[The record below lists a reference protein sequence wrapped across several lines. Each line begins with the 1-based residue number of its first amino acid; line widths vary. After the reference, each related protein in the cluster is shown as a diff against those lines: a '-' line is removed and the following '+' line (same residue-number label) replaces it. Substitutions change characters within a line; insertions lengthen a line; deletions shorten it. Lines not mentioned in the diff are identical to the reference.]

1 MPFPLERTSA
11 PMRPGDDG
19 SGHMAATGETLGVTI
34 LMPCLD
40 ERITLPACIDTAEEA
55 VRQLAE
61 RGLSA
66 EILISDNG
74 SRDGSKEYALS
85 RGCRVTACPTRGYG
99 AALIHGIRAARGLF
113 IVMGDS
119 DASYDFREGVPMV
132 AKLVAGYDICMG
144 NRFTGTILPGAMPTL
159 NRYIGNPVLSRI
171 LNLFFQSGVGDA
183 HSGLRAFRRDAALG
197 LQLVS
202 PGMEFASEL
211 VVKAALKKLKMTEL
225 PITLH
230 RDGRDRR
237 PHLRPWRDGWRHL
250 RFLLALSPRWLFLIP
265 SAMLLLVAL
274 VIGVTVLAAPGGQ
287 MGRLG
292 GLPVGEHWLIL
303 AGAMF
308 QLGISGLTLGTIA
321 RVWASQRGFVRRSPR
336 LDRWVEVVRHDR
348 AVLAGS
354 LLAAAGLVILGGV
367 AFDFFRGGFGPL
379 GRIRETVV
387 GTSLLVGGI
396 QVVFASFVVSLI
408 DDEPPARA

>member
-1 MPFPLERTSA
+1 MDTDPRVADTAEI
-11 PMRPGDDG
+11 D
-19 SGHMAATGETLGVTI
+19 VTV

-40 ERITLPACIDTAEEA
+40 ERITLPSCIDTAEEA
-55 VRQLAE
+55 ARRLAE
-61 RGLSA
+61 QGLSA

-74 SRDGSKEYALS
+74 SIDGSQAYARS
-85 RGCRVTACPTRGYG
+85 RGCRVTECPKRGYG
-99 AALIHGIRAARGLF
+99 AALIHGIREARGRF
-113 IVMGDS
+113 VVMGDS

-132 AKLVAGYDICMG
+132 AKLVEGYDICMG
-144 NRFTGTILPGAMPTL
+144 NRFTGRIIPGAMPPM
-159 NRYIGNPVLSRI
+159 NRYIGNPTLSGL
-171 LNLFFQSGVGDA
+171 LNLFFNSGVGDA

-211 VVKAALKKLKMTEL
+211 VVKAALKGLKLTEL

-230 RDGRDRR
+230 PDGRDRK

-265 SAMLLLVAL
+265 SVGL
-274 VIGVTVLAAPGGQ
+274 VITGVVIAGVVLAAPGGQ

-292 GLPVGEHWLIL
+292 GLPVGDHWLIL

-308 QLGISGLTLGTIA
+308 QLGLSGLTLGTIA
-321 RVWASQRGFVRRSPR
+321 RVWAVKRGFVGRSRR
-336 LDRWVEVVRHDR
+336 LDRWVEAVRHDR
-348 AVLAGS
+348 AVLVGTILTAVGF
-354 LLAAAGLVILGGV
+354 VILGGV
-367 AFDFFRGGFGPL
+367 AFDFFRGGFGPV

-387 GTSLLVGGI
+387 GASLLVGGI
-396 QVVFASFVVSLI
+396 QLVFASFVVSLI
-408 DDEPPARA
+408 DDELQPRA

>member
-1 MPFPLERTSA
+1 MDTDPRVADTAEI
-11 PMRPGDDG
+11 D
-19 SGHMAATGETLGVTI
+19 VTV

-40 ERITLPACIDTAEEA
+40 ERITLPSCIDTAEEA
-55 VRQLAE
+55 ARRLAE
-61 RGLSA
+61 QGLSA

-74 SRDGSKEYALS
+74 SIDGSQAYARS
-85 RGCRVTACPTRGYG
+85 RGCRVTECPKRGYG
-99 AALIHGIRAARGLF
+99 AALIHGIREARGRF
-113 IVMGDS
+113 VVMGDS

-132 AKLVAGYDICMG
+132 AKLVEGYDICMG
-144 NRFTGTILPGAMPTL
+144 NRFTGRIIPGAMPPM
-159 NRYIGNPVLSRI
+159 NRYIGNPTLSGV
-171 LNLFFQSGVGDA
+171 LNLFFNSGVGDA

-211 VVKAALKKLKMTEL
+211 VVKAALKGLKLTEL

-230 RDGRDRR
+230 PDGRDRK

-265 SAMLLLVAL
+265 SVGL
-274 VIGVTVLAAPGGQ
+274 VITGVVIAGVVLAAPGGQ

-292 GLPVGEHWLIL
+292 GLPVGDHWLIL

-308 QLGISGLTLGTIA
+308 QLGLSGLTLGTIA
-321 RVWASQRGFVRRSPR
+321 RVWAVKRGFVGRSRR
-336 LDRWVEVVRHDR
+336 LDRWVEAVRHDR
-348 AVLAGS
+348 AVLVGTILTAVGF
-354 LLAAAGLVILGGV
+354 VILGGV
-367 AFDFFRGGFGPL
+367 AFDFFRGGFGPV

-387 GTSLLVGGI
+387 GASLLVGGI
-396 QVVFASFVVSLI
+396 QLVFASFVVSLI
-408 DDEPPARA
+408 DDELQPRA

>member
-1 MPFPLERTSA
+1 MVESA
-11 PMRPGDDG
+11 LIDTDPRVADT
-19 SGHMAATGETLGVTI
+19 AVTDVTF

-40 ERITLPACIDTAEEA
+40 ERITLPACIGTAEEA
-55 VRQLAE
+55 VRKLVAQ
-61 RGLSA
+61 GLSA

-74 SRDGSKEYALS
+74 SQDGSQDYARS
-85 RGCRVTACPTRGYG
+85 RGCRVTECPTRGYG
-99 AALIHGIRAARGLF
+99 AALIHGIREARGRF
-113 IVMGDS
+113 VVMGDS

-132 AKLVAGYDICMG
+132 AKLAEGYDICMG
-144 NRFTGTILPGAMPTL
+144 NRFTGKIVPGAMPPM
-159 NRYIGNPVLSRI
+159 NRYIGNPALSGI
-171 LNLFFQSGVGDA
+171 LNLFFNSGVGDA

-211 VVKAALKKLKMTEL
+211 VVKAALKSLKMTEL

-230 RDGRDRR
+230 RDGRDRK

-265 SAMLLLVAL
+265 STGLVLAAL
-274 VIGVTVLAAPGGQ
+274 VIAAVVLAAPGGK

-292 GLPVGEHWLIL
+292 GLPVGDHWLIL

-308 QLGISGLTLGTIA
+308 QLGLSGLTLGTIA
-321 RVWASQRGFVRRSPR
+321 RVWAVKRGFVARSER
-336 LDRWVEVVRHDR
+336 LDQWVHFVRHDR
-348 AVLAGS
+348 AVLTG
-354 LLAAAGLVILGGV
+354 VILAGAGFVMLTGV
-367 AFDFFRGGFGPL
+367 AFDFFRGGFGPI

-387 GTSLLVGGI
+387 GASLLVGGI
-396 QVVFASFVVSLI
+396 QWVFASFIVSLI
-408 DDEPPARA
+408 DDEVPTRAGP

>member
-1 MPFPLERTSA
+1 MSPPPEMTTA
-11 PMRPGDDG
+11 PTD
-19 SGHMAATGETLGVTI
+19 SGEDMADRAVIDVTI

-55 VRQLAE
+55 VRRLAE
-61 RGLSA
+61 QGLTA

-74 SRDGSKEYALS
+74 SADGSQAYARL
-85 RGCRVTACPTRGYG
+85 RGCRVTECATRGYG
-99 AALIHGIRAARGLF
+99 AALIHGIRAARGRF
-113 IVMGDS
+113 VVMGDS

-132 AKLVAGYDICMG
+132 AKLAHGYDICMG
-144 NRFTGTILPGAMPTL
+144 NRFTGTIIPGAMPPM
-159 NRYIGNPVLSRI
+159 NRYIGNPALSGV
-171 LNLFFQSGVGDA
+171 LNLFFSSGVGDA

-211 VVKAALKKLKMTEL
+211 VVKAALKGLKMTEL

-230 RDGRDRR
+230 PDGRDRK

-250 RFLLALSPRWLFLIP
+250 RFLLALSPRWLFIIP
-265 SAMLLLVAL
+265 STALLIVAMVIAL
-274 VIGVTVLAAPGGQ
+274 VVLSAPGGQ

-321 RVWASQRGFVRRSPR
+321 RVWASKRGFVARSRR
-336 LDRWVEVVRHDR
+336 LDRWVGFVRQDR

-354 LLAAAGLVILGGV
+354 MLAVAGLVILGGV
-367 AFDFFRGGFGPL
+367 TFDFFRGGFGPV

-387 GTSLLVGGI
+387 GAALLVGGI
-396 QVVFASFVVSLI
+396 QVIFASFVVSLI
-408 DDEPPARA
+408 DDELPPRA